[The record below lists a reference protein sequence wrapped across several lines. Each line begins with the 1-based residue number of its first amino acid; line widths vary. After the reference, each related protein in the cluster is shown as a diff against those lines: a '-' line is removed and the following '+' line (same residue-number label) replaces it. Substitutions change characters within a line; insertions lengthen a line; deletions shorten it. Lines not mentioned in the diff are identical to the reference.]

1 MHLMTFAANSGAR
14 PAQDPTTASYD
25 PGTAQ
30 AHVWRGHELFR
41 AGRFNE
47 ALAAYDNARNLAE
60 AWFGRARTLKHLQRW
75 DEAVGAYRQALAKG
89 GDAEVIAFSLAALG
103 AAPVPVAA
111 PRRLISSV
119 YDQHSGHYDSHMIGT
134 LKYRIPDLLFD
145 ELARHLPARPVDI
158 LDLGCGT
165 GLMGARLRARAR
177 TLAGVDLSPKMLDIA
192 RRRQI
197 YDNLTCDE
205 LVTFLQA
212 QDRTFDLVVAADVF
226 VYFGDLSGIFDQVR
240 AALTG
245 GGLFGF
251 SIEASEQHEFVL
263 RPNLRYA
270 HSHAHIRRLA
280 REHGFVLQTIAASV
294 LRQEGGD
301 DAAGYLAVLRRA

>member
-1 MHLMTFAANSGAR
+1 MHLMTFAPQSSAH
-14 PAQDPTTASYD
+14 PAQDSATASYD
-25 PGTAQ
+25 PSTAQ
-30 AHVWRGHELFR
+30 SHVRRGHELFQ
-41 AGRFNE
+41 AGRFHE
-47 ALAAYDNARNLAE
+47 ALVAYDKARNLAE

-89 GDAEVIAFSLAALG
+89 GDAEVIEFSLASLG

-205 LVTFLQA
+205 LVAFLQA
-212 QDRTFDLVVAADVF
+212 QDATFDLVVAADVF
-226 VYFGDLSGIFDQVR
+226 VYFGDLSGIFDQVQ
-240 AALTG
+240 AALRG

-280 REHGFVLQTIAASV
+280 QEHGFVLQTIAPSV

-301 DAAGYLAVLRRA
+301 DAAGYLAVLRRD